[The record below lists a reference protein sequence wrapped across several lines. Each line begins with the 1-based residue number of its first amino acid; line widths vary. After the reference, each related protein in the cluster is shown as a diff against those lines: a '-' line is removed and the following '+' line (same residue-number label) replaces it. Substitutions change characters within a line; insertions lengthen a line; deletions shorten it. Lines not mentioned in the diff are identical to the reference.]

1 MMRIRRI
8 MFAAALA
15 LGPIRYVSAQNAAP
29 TPPPTPG
36 APGAPA
42 DGPTFARNAEKSA
55 PAALAEAGE
64 ELTAYF
70 SVPEM
75 PASTILGVTPASI
88 TRPITPKDFASTIIQ
103 GIDPS
108 GRVQQG
114 IALEGSLAL
123 FRAFRVP
130 LSTYQRSR
138 RARFW
143 SNLLVSLATAR
154 VASDTQST
162 DLAWG
167 VRAPLYDDGDP
178 MARPAY
184 TSRLGAA
191 LLTCAPDK
199 PPLVVPRTDG
209 KTRAQIQ
216 AEADSTVA
224 ANKLLMEKSRAETLS
239 CLEGVATET
248 GKAAA
253 DSLWNAARLVLA
265 YAGSTRL
272 AQSALRD
279 RRRLEDRVWLV
290 GSMPLSRIAGPIPFA
305 RSSQAIGYVDYV
317 RRHASDSAV
326 ASNGASYGARL
337 NIGRATLNAFG
348 EVLGEWRDQPAEGV
362 KGNSVDFSGGL
373 EFLAAA
379 GTWISTGVGR
389 RYTEVLKADKTVLLL
404 NIRWGISSKS
414 FLGAGPDSSGP

>member
-1 MMRIRRI
+1 MMRTWRLLLVAASAIVPIRS
-8 MFAAALA
+8 ALA
-15 LGPIRYVSAQNAAP
+15 QNETPAAP
-29 TPPPTPG
+29 V
-36 APGAPA
+36 
-42 DGPTFARNAEKSA
+42 A
-55 PAALAEAGE
+55 PAAPSTTAEGAAFTKSAAENAPAAIAEAGD
-64 ELTAYF
+64 ELTGYF
-70 SVPEM
+70 TVPEM
-75 PASTILGVTPASI
+75 PATAILGVTPAKI

-114 IALEGSLAL
+114 LALEGSLAL

-143 SNLLVSLATAR
+143 SNLLVSLATTR
-154 VASDTQST
+154 VAADTQST

-167 VRAPLYDDGDP
+167 LRAPLYDDGDP
-178 MARPAY
+178 MAKPEY

-191 LLTCAPDK
+191 LLTCAPSK
-199 PPLVVPRTDG
+199 PPFVIPRTDG
-209 KTRAQIQ
+209 KTAAQLQ

-253 DSLWNAARLVLA
+253 DSLWNATRLVLA

-272 AQSALRD
+272 AQSALRNG
-279 RRRLEDRVWLV
+279 RRLEDRVWLV
-290 GSMPLSRIAGPIPFA
+290 GSIPLSRIAGPVPFA
-305 RSSQAIGYVDYV
+305 RSSQAIGYLDYV

-337 NIGRATLNAFG
+337 NIGSATLNAFG
-348 EVLGEWRDQPAEGV
+348 EVLGQWRDQAPVGA
-362 KGNSVDFSGGL
+362 KRNSTDFSGGL

-379 GTWISTGVGR
+379 GTWISTGIGR
-389 RYTEVLKADKTVLLL
+389 RYTETVKADKTVLIL
-404 NIRWGISSKS
+404 NLRWGISNKS
-414 FLGAGPDSSGP
+414 FLSAGPE

>member
-1 MMRIRRI
+1 MMRACRVLFVAAVTIAPIRSALAQNETPAGPVAPAAPGSVAEGPA
-8 MFAAALA
+8 FTKSAAAM
-15 LGPIRYVSAQNAAP
+15 AP
-29 TPPPTPG
+29 
-36 APGAPA
+36 
-42 DGPTFARNAEKSA
+42 E
-55 PAALAEAGE
+55 ALAEAGD
-64 ELTAYF
+64 ELTGYF
-70 SVPEM
+70 TVPEM
-75 PASTILGVTPASI
+75 PATVILGVTPAKI

-114 IALEGSLAL
+114 LALEGSLAL

-130 LSTYQRSR
+130 LSTYQQSR

-143 SNLLVSLATAR
+143 SNLLVSLATTR

-167 VRAPLYDDGDP
+167 LRAPLYDDGDP
-178 MARPAY
+178 MAQPAY

-191 LLTCAPDK
+191 LLTCAPSK
-199 PPLVVPRTDG
+199 PQLVVPRTAG
-209 KTRAQIQ
+209 KAPAQIQ
-216 AEADSTVA
+216 AEADSTSA
-224 ANKLLMEKSRAETLS
+224 ANKLLDEKIHAETLS

-253 DSLWNAARLVLA
+253 DSLWNATRLVLA

-272 AQSALRD
+272 SQSSLGD

-290 GSMPLSRIAGPIPFA
+290 GSMPLSRIAGPVPFA
-305 RSSQAIGYVDYV
+305 RSSQAIGYLDYV

-337 NIGRATLNAFG
+337 NIGSATLNAFG
-348 EVLGEWRDQPAEGV
+348 ELLGQWRDQPPAGA
-362 KGNSVDFSGGL
+362 KRNSTDFSGGL

-379 GTWISTGVGR
+379 GTWISTGIGR
-389 RYTEVLKADKTVLLL
+389 RYTETVKADKTVLIFNL
-404 NIRWGISSKS
+404 RWGISNKS
-414 FLGAGPDSSGP
+414 FLGAGPG